1 MGQIVKKKTKGRP
14 KKADSISGVVHE
26 APPTERDL
34 RRSHRRRNV
43 KYFFDLDDYF
53 DDDEIFENDEDQRR
67 KQKQL
72 KLLLKLE
79 SGGELAPAAPQPSR
93 TRRVD
98 QLTSTSASSFG
109 EDGGKPP
116 KRPKIDDE
124 NGGINAGVDC
134 YNKENDK
141 VREKMAEL
149 VAQDSPTAAPLPD
162 KNALELILDKLQK
175 KDVYGV
181 YAEPVDSKEL
191 PDYYDLIKYPMDFAT
206 VRRKLQN
213 GSYET
218 LENFEHDVFLICSN
232 AMQYNERH
240 TVYHKQARSIKELAT
255 KEFQKIRLNFV
266 CSEKFVK
273 PEQKMKYSYTLNMQ
287 TNDSVRRMV
296 QESLG
301 SDFSCGATLATSAD
315 IHNVP
320 NLPQSV
326 GIFRT
331 GNSDVLSEGKSFLND
346 NNLDKGEESLPA
358 YTRTP
363 FAHQAIASD
372 SIFSTFEG
380 ESKHLVPVGLYSENS
395 YARSLARF
403 AATLGTVAWKVAS
416 KKIEQSLPQGLEFGR
431 GWIGEYEPLPNPLVM
446 EVSRISETE
455 ASKHLGDGN
464 VFGNRFCSSKI
475 ASSSSDVA
483 KAATYSPQPNDSSS
497 ASVAAARAWMSVGS
511 RGFVPAGKNANLHKN
526 QIFPNSSYNPT
537 PDNVAEN
544 RGVRSAFGRNGMH
557 VQLERNDS
565 LLRAFVDQSPRAFRV
580 GNEIQQSSW
589 RNLGPQMHYWQKQ
602 ELLPPDLNIGFQSLG
617 SLGLPSLLIDSPDLA
632 LQL

>member
-1 MGQIVKKKTKGRP
+1 MM
-14 KKADSISGVVHE
+14 
-26 APPTERDL
+26 
-34 RRSHRRRNV
+34 
-43 KYFFDLDDYF
+43 F
-53 DDDEIFENDEDQRR
+53 
-67 KQKQL
+67 
-72 KLLLKLE
+72 
-79 SGGELAPAAPQPSR
+79 
-93 TRRVD
+93 
-98 QLTSTSASSFG
+98 SSFA
-109 EDGGKPP
+109 
-116 KRPKIDDE
+116 RTQC
-124 NGGINAGVDC
+124 NTTSGI
-134 YNKENDK
+134 
-141 VREKMAEL
+141 L
-149 VAQDSPTAAPLPD
+149 
-162 KNALELILDKLQK
+162 
-175 KDVYGV
+175 
-181 YAEPVDSKEL
+181 
-191 PDYYDLIKYPMDFAT
+191 
-206 VRRKLQN
+206 
-213 GSYET
+213 
-218 LENFEHDVFLICSN
+218 
-232 AMQYNERH
+232 
-240 TVYHKQARSIKELAT
+240 
-255 KEFQKIRLNFV
+255 
-266 CSEKFVK
+266 
-273 PEQKMKYSYTLNMQ
+273 YT
-287 TNDSVRRMV
+287 
-296 QESLG
+296 
-301 SDFSCGATLATSAD
+301 TS
-315 IHNVP
+315 
-320 NLPQSV
+320 
-326 GIFRT
+326 RT

-464 VFGNRFCSSKI
+464 VFGNRFCSSTI
-475 ASSSSDVA
+475 ASSSSAVA

-497 ASVAAARAWMSVGS
+497 ASVAAARAWMSVGAH
-511 RGFVPAGKNANLHKN
+511 GFVPAGKNANLHTN
-526 QIFPNSSYNPT
+526 QIFPNSSYNST
-537 PDNVAEN
+537 PDNVAQN

-557 VQLERNDS
+557 VQPERNDT